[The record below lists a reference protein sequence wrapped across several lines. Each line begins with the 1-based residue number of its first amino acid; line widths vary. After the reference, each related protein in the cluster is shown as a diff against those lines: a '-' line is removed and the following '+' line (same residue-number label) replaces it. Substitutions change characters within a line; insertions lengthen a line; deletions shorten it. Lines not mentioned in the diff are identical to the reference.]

1 MFSKERGERMES
13 KALSIKEEKGS
24 LNQNVLIDYDV
35 YIMKPLEKILYI
47 LLAAAV
53 IFTIGFIFYQS
64 VILALLL
71 TPFALFYPK
80 IKTKEII
87 KRRKKLLNLQ
97 FKDMLYALSS
107 SLTAGKSPETA
118 FSDVLKDLKVLYPT
132 TDVYIIKE
140 VEYIIRKL
148 NMNETVEAVLDDLAK
163 RSKIEDIQNFVEV
176 FKTCKRTGGNLVSV
190 IRNSSDVISEKIEIV
205 EDINTIIAAKK
216 FEHKILSVMPILM
229 IVVLSLTTEDYME
242 PLFSTI
248 LGRVVMTAAIII
260 IAAGYFI
267 SQKIMDIKV

>member
-1 MFSKERGERMES
+1 MES
-13 KALSIKEEKGS
+13 KTLYVNEEKDVQ
-24 LNQNVLIDYDV
+24 NQNVLIDYDV
-35 YIMKPLEKILYI
+35 YIMKPAEKMMYI

-53 IFTIGFIFYQS
+53 LFAIGFIFYQN

-87 KRRKKLLNLQ
+87 KKRKKLLNLQ

-107 SLTAGKSPETA
+107 SLTAGKSPESA

-148 NMNETVEAVLDDLAK
+148 NMNETVEAVLDNLAQ
-163 RSKIEDIQNFVEV
+163 RAKIEDIQNFVEV
-176 FKTCKRTGGNLVSV
+176 FKTCKRTGGNLVAV

-205 EDINTIIAAKK
+205 EDINTTIAAKK